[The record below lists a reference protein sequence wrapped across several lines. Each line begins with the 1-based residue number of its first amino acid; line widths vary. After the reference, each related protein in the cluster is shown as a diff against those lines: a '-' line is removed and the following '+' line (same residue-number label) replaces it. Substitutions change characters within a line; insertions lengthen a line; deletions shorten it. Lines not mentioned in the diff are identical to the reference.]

1 MRERDSHRAQSEP
14 RGSEVNPRQLEELHV
29 KLDKANIELKNMSE
43 ENEKLEIESR
53 KYRNQLEHSKTLLDA
68 AFENEAKCKSE
79 AEATKRELVRLQD
92 KLEQAEAE
100 LRHIRM
106 ERDKFASDYT
116 HKHKSV
122 ESDLDKLHL
131 EIAQLTTERDQLVRQ
146 LEKSQVKLS
155 MCNIL
160 RVLSLVLIQLIIGI
174 NQLFSIHVKMFYLS
188 HIIIKLLFLLWICCQ
203 LPRDFIILY
212 ILLL

>member
-1 MRERDSHRAQSEP
+1 MRDRERERDSHRAQSEP
-14 RGSEVNPRQLEELHV
+14 RGSEGVNPRQLEDLHV
-29 KLDKANIELKNMSE
+29 KLDKANIELKTMSE
-43 ENEKLEIESR
+43 ENEKLEIEAR

-79 AEATKRELVRLQD
+79 AEATKRELVRLTD

-106 ERDKFASDYT
+106 ERDKYASEFS

-146 LEKSQVKLS
+146 LEKSQV
-155 MCNIL
+155 
-160 RVLSLVLIQLIIGI
+160 
-174 NQLFSIHVKMFYLS
+174 
-188 HIIIKLLFLLWICCQ
+188 
-203 LPRDFIILY
+203 
-212 ILLL
+212 